1 MKIFAKLIVVCILV
15 TLLFSACTPPITP
28 QPSVEAAT
36 SQPTQTEPPSPT
48 DSPAPPTDTSVPTA
62 ENQDPPASPTPLA
75 FGPDKFPANVDPLT
89 GQILGDTALLERRPV
104 ATKIQIFPRGQRP
117 TWGLNNADIVFDFY
131 QNNGLTRLH
140 TIFYGKDTATVGPI
154 RSARLL
160 DVDLIK
166 MYKSIFAFGGAEYR
180 TRTRLFNADFADRLV
195 VEGYNM
201 CPPLCRVDP
210 NGYNYLVAN
219 TAELSKY
226 ADQKGIDN
234 SRQNLDGMSFS
245 EIAPDGMQ
253 ADQIFV
259 RFSISAY
266 SRWDYELANNRYLR
280 FQDTTEAYDVASEV
294 YDAFTDRD
302 TGAQIAADNVI
313 VLIVPHEFAF
323 GTSPGPGEVVD
334 MRLTGSGKAYAFRD
348 GRVYQVTWNRPSNTS
363 VISLAFPDGS
373 PYPFK
378 PGNTWFEIIGQSSKV
393 EQPGQDVWRFMFQ
406 IP

>member
-1 MKIFAKLIVVCILV
+1 MKIFVKLIVFCLLI
-15 TLLFSACTPPITP
+15 TLLFSGCTSPITP
-28 QPSVEAAT
+28 QPSVETST
-36 SQPTQTEPPSPT
+36 SQPTQTEPSSPT
-48 DSPAPPTDTSVPTA
+48 NSPAPPTETPVPTA
-62 ENQDPPASPTPLA
+62 ESQDPPASPTPQA
-75 FGPDKFPANVDPLT
+75 FGPTNFPANVDPLT
-89 GQILGDTALLERRPV
+89 GQILGDAAILERRPV

-140 TIFYGKDTATVGPI
+140 AIFYGQDAATVGPI

-226 ADQKGIDN
+226 ADLKGIDN
-234 SRQNLDGMSFS
+234 VRQNLDGMSFS
-245 EIAPDGMQ
+245 DLAPDGMQ
-253 ADQIFV
+253 ANQIFV

-266 SRWDYELANNRYLR
+266 NRWDYDLANNRYLR
-280 FQDTTEAYDVASEV
+280 FQDTIEAYDVASEV

-302 TGAQIAADNVI
+302 TGAQIAADNV
-313 VLIVPHEFAF
+313 VVMIVPHQFAF

-334 MRLTGSGKAYAFRD
+334 MRLSGSGKAYAFRD
-348 GRVYQVTWNRPSNTS
+348 GRVYEVTWNRPENTT
-363 VISLAFPDGS
+363 VISLAFSDGRT
-373 PYPFK
+373 YALK
-378 PGNTWFEIIGQSSKV
+378 PGNTWFQIIGQSSKV
-393 EQPGQDVWRFMFQ
+393 EQPGQDIWRFTFQ

>member
-1 MKIFAKLIVVCILV
+1 MKILVKLNVLCILIV
-15 TLLFSACTPPITP
+15 LLFSGCTPPTTP
-28 QPSVEAAT
+28 KPSVEAIT
-36 SQPTQTEPPSPT
+36 SQPNQTEPSSLT
-48 DSPAPPTDTSVPTA
+48 ESPAPPTDTPAPTA
-62 ENQDPPASPTPLA
+62 ETQDPPAERTPLA
-75 FGPDKFPANVDPLT
+75 YGPDQFPANVDPLT
-89 GQILGDTALLERRPV
+89 GQILGDAAILERRPV

-117 TWGLNNADIVFDFY
+117 TWGLNDADIVFDFY

-140 TIFYGKDTATVGPI
+140 AIFYGQDAATVGPI

-245 EIAPDGMQ
+245 EIAPDGTQ
-253 ADQIFV
+253 ASQVYV

-266 SRWDYELANNRYLR
+266 GRWDYDLANNRYLR
-280 FQDTTEAYDVASEV
+280 FQDTSEAYDVASEV

-302 TGAQIAADNVI
+302 TGAQITADNVV
-313 VLIVPHEFAF
+313 VLVVPHQFAF

-334 MRLTGSGKAYAFRD
+334 MRLNGSGKAYAFRD
-348 GRVYQVTWNRPSNTS
+348 GRVYQVAWNRPENTS
-363 VISLAFPDGS
+363 VISLAFPDGRL
-373 PYPFK
+373 YPLK
-378 PGNTWFEIIGQSSKV
+378 PGNTWFELIGQSSKV
-393 EQPGQDVWRFMFQ
+393 EQPSQDVWRFTFQ